1 MPYEPPTRV
10 KCSGRVALQRCDSTA
25 AKRASVLHPQPQQPK
40 LIVAPATHCSHH
52 DAAAQSKAAKMV
64 HVALFVPNLIGYIRV
79 ILLYVCYA
87 TAMRDWKIA
96 TTCYILSFAGDLLDG
111 WAARKFDQSSQFG
124 YVLDMVTD
132 RCATTGLISILCG
145 LYPDY
150 IPILLYFQMADLAS
164 HWYHVYSTSTEG
176 SGHHKT
182 KEALTERNIVLRK
195 YYDIYWLFAYLC
207 AGAEFTWIALYV
219 LHFAPDFGI
228 GPISLAFVTRYGF
241 APACLMK
248 NIVNLCQFA
257 SAAQNLAIRDTQQ
270 RKNAV
275 DPVLRTER
283 RAQPQGSARRQNRG
297 RAAALGAR
305 RAAKA
310 S

>member
-1 MPYEPPTRV
+1 
-10 KCSGRVALQRCDSTA
+10 
-25 AKRASVLHPQPQQPK
+25 
-40 LIVAPATHCSHH
+40 
-52 DAAAQSKAAKMV
+52 MV

-87 TAMRDWKIA
+87 MAMRDWKIA

-310 S
+310 SIS

>member
-1 MPYEPPTRV
+1 LLHQQHLQPP
-10 KCSGRVALQRCDSTA
+10 D
-25 AKRASVLHPQPQQPK
+25 
-40 LIVAPATHCSHH
+40 
-52 DAAAQSKAAKMV
+52 AAQSSKMV

-96 TTCYILSFAGDLLDG
+96 TSCYILSFAGDLLDG
-111 WAARKFDQSSQFG
+111 WAARKFDQASQFG

-219 LHFAPDFGI
+219 LHWAPDFGV

-257 SAAQNLAIRDTQQ
+257 SAAQNLAIRDMQK
-270 RKNAV
+270 RKNAI